1 MSTQA
6 NWERGCFYFWV
17 SKSALTMTRIG
28 PKIARSV
35 LGKYLVC
42 LLDKPAPD
50 KIKDYHR
57 VDVVV
62 IRTKKE
68 AAQVDREWAK
78 RRAARASGGEGR
90 KI

>member
-1 MSTQA
+1 MKTQA

-50 KIKDYHR
+50 KIKNYHR

-68 AAQVDREWAK
+68 AAQVDLEWAK
-78 RRAARASGGEGR
+78 RRAVFVTARERSTP
-90 KI
+90 